1 MFFAPGVPWYEC
13 ITGIRNGGLAIY
25 GGVIGASAG
34 LLVYF
39 LTSKKRRARLL
50 PSFDLCGPRSADR
63 SGRRPLGQLLQPR
76 GLRRLHRQSFRH
88 ASVGQRCSPAV
99 TAKTPKALAEQIELV
114 KRMAVEGGYVGQIQ
128 VHPTFLYESVW
139 NLVGLL
145 LLHLLSKRRKFDGEI
160 ILGYVAWYG
169 LGRAWIE
176 VCAST
181 A

>member
-1 MFFAPGVPWYEC
+1 M
-13 ITGIRNGGLAIY
+13 
-25 GGVIGASAG
+25 
-34 LLVYF
+34 
-39 LTSKKRRARLL
+39 RLSDKAL
-50 PSFDLCGPRSADR
+50 
-63 SGRRPLGQLLQPR
+63 
-76 GLRRLHRQSFRH
+76 
-88 ASVGQRCSPAV
+88 PAV

-176 VCAST
+176 GLRLDSLTEGSIRISQLIAIVSCIIAVAALVYIRFVRKPDPAHMLVNRCA
-181 A
+181 AEAQEEYKKEEP